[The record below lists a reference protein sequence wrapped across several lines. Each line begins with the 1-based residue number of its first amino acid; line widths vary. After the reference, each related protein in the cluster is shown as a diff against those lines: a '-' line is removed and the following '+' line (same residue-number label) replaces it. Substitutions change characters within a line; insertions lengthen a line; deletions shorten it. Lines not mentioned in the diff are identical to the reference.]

1 MKKTFTFL
9 LALSL
14 GLGAGADNSR
24 FVNLFMGT
32 AGDHGQVSPA
42 AQMPFGLASVGPDC
56 KVLTHSGYDYDV
68 PEIRGFSV
76 TRVSGVGGDG
86 GGGNLRIL
94 PGLPDSFPC
103 IDKASE
109 KAVPGYY
116 EARLDNGVLCRLT
129 ATLHCAAE
137 QYRFGE
143 GAERVL
149 FLDVN
154 SAIDPRRSRC
164 SFTILGDRGIEG
176 WMESSTVCNR
186 GAYRLYFR
194 LETDAPFT
202 VEVADG
208 TTVLL
213 RFNPALKQVEV
224 RIGLS
229 SIDEASAAGELAA
242 IAPRRFDVLRKDAAR
257 AWKEILGR
265 ADVKGSTEE
274 QRKLFYTSLYRVCL
288 SPFHATF
295 GGRYRGT
302 DGQVHDAGGWTFY
315 SGWSMWDTFRTKFP
329 LLCLLEPDRSS
340 DFARSLVALYRTGK
354 RNWATLSEPVP
365 TVRTEH
371 SQVTLLD
378 AWRKGIRGF
387 DMALAWPGMVAEAD
401 EGRVTGARNGL
412 TRNSPDQ
419 LMETVYD
426 LWAMSEI
433 AGLAGDEAG
442 LAGDSARREA
452 FAAAQAKYAAE
463 ADSLFEATWKRDFMD
478 IDDSYALMRGNGLYQ
493 GTRWQYRWAMPVFA
507 DRMIAWAG
515 KDTLADQ
522 LEEFFER
529 HLFNQGNEPDIQTP
543 FLFNLFGRP
552 EKTDSLVRALL
563 TDEGMIHLYGGNAEY
578 PEPFVGRAFRD
589 AVDGYAPE
597 MDEDDGTMSAW
608 YIFSQLGFYPVCV
621 GTDRYE
627 LFTPLFDRVTL
638 HLDGGD
644 VRIRRRAGKT
654 TRITVDGKT
663 LEGRTLTHG
672 ALTGARHIRFE

>member
-1 MKKTFTFL
+1 MKRTFTLL

-14 GLGAGADNSR
+14 CLGAAADNSR
-24 FVNLFMGT
+24 HVNLFMGT

-42 AQMPFGLASVGPDC
+42 AQLPFGLASVGPDC
-56 KVLTHSGYDYDV
+56 KVLTHSGYDFDV

-94 PGLPDSFPC
+94 PGAPDSFPR

-116 EARLDNGVLCRLT
+116 EARLDNDVLCRMT
-129 ATLHCAAE
+129 ATLHCAVE
-137 QYRFGE
+137 QYRFGN

-149 FLDVN
+149 SVDFN

-164 SFTILGDRGIEG
+164 AFTIVDAQRIEG
-176 WMESSTVCNR
+176 WVESSTVCNR
-186 GAYRLYFR
+186 GLYRLYFR
-194 LETDAPFT
+194 LETDAPFA
-202 VEVADG
+202 VETSG
-208 TTVLL
+208 ETTALL
-213 RFNPALKQVEV
+213 RFDPALKQIEV

-229 SIDEASAAGELAA
+229 SIDEASAAKELAA
-242 IAPRRFDVLRKDAAR
+242 IAPSRFDALRKDAAR
-257 AWKEILGR
+257 AWKDILSR
-265 ADVKGSTEE
+265 ADVKGSTDE
-274 QRKLFYTSLYRVCL
+274 QRKLFYTSLYRMCL

-295 GGRYRGT
+295 GGQYRGT
-302 DGQVHDAGGWTFY
+302 DGAVHEADGWTFY

-329 LLCLLEPDRSS
+329 LLCLLEPDLSS
-340 DFARSLVALYRTGK
+340 DIAHSLVSLYCTGK
-354 RNWATLSEPVP
+354 RNWATFSEPVP

-387 DMALAWPGMVAEAD
+387 DLAPAWPAMEAEAD
-401 EGRVTGARNGL
+401 AGRVPGAKDGL

-433 AGLAGDEAG
+433 AGIIGEA
-442 LAGDSARREA
+442 D
-452 FAAAQAKYAAE
+452 AQARYAAE
-463 ADSLFEATWKRDFMD
+463 ADSLFEATWKRDFMT

-507 DRMIAWAG
+507 DKMSAWAG
-515 KDTLADQ
+515 KEVLADQ
-522 LEEFFER
+522 LEEFFAR

-552 EKTDSLVRALL
+552 EKTDSLVHALL
-563 TDEGMIHLYGGNAEY
+563 TDEKMIHLYGGNAEY
-578 PEPFVGRAFRD
+578 PEPFVGRAFRN

-608 YIFSQLGFYPVCV
+608 YMFAQMGLYPVCV
-621 GTDRYE
+621 GTDRYV
-627 LFTPLFDRVTL
+627 LFSPLFKRVTL
-638 HLDGGD
+638 HLKDHD
-644 VRIRRRAGKT
+644 VTLVRRGRDDRTG
-654 TRITVDGKT
+654 RITVDGVP
-663 LEGRTLTHG
+663 LEGRTLTHE
-672 ALTGARHIRFE
+672 ALSSARRIRFE